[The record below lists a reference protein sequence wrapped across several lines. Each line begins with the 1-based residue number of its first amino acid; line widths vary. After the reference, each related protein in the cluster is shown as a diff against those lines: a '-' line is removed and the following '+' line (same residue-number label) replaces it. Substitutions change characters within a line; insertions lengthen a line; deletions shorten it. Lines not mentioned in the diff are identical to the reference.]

1 MKNELE
7 LNPGNYEHFKDQR
20 DPVTLAPFQLGDVLV
35 RCRYCHRTYQKVTV
49 ESMGGKCPGPS
60 CPSGSGLMETEP
72 VAVRRVVLKGK
83 RNVSSTNK
91 VHRIPKAE
99 PQPNTAHRI
108 QQRSGSSRQ
117 AQRFRK
123 LCAALTLLSGI
134 GLTVSILALTCVC
147 LFGGKA
153 EAFLALLSLV
163 GVRFRLR
170 ILVPLGGLLGA
181 LETFYQDKLGGLRLL
196 WNRVCQLW
204 ETTLQDILRDPAG
217 TLLAVLS
224 KMIQQKE

>member
-1 MKNELE
+1 M
-7 LNPGNYEHFKDQR
+7 
-20 DPVTLAPFQLGDVLV
+20 
-35 RCRYCHRTYQKVTV
+35 
-49 ESMGGKCPGPS
+49 
-60 CPSGSGLMETEP
+60 
-72 VAVRRVVLKGK
+72 
-83 RNVSSTNK
+83 
-91 VHRIPKAE
+91 
-99 PQPNTAHRI
+99 
-108 QQRSGSSRQ
+108 
-117 AQRFRK
+117 
-123 LCAALTLLSGI
+123 LLSGI

-181 LETFYQDKLGGLRLL
+181 LGTFYQDKLGGLRLL

-204 ETTLQDILRDPAG
+204 ETTLQDILQDPAG